1 MKHRVIDCHAHFFP
15 PAAGAS
21 GFPDAATHLLHQQ
34 RAMHMHGNQPYRRK
48 RDGTIVSE
56 RPLWDPKDPSP
67 TGRKNA
73 NFRVGKYG
81 RFEWSAN
88 GDDQYVQ
95 FLPPEMD
102 DLSMTPEKLIAM
114 MDYAGV
120 GAVFLQNDHIYGNL
134 GEDFA
139 AATKAFPGRF
149 VFSAQIE
156 EAFAYRDDE
165 LARLDHQIA
174 KLGAGAV
181 YFTTTGMFRSG
192 YKPMHSDKLYDPF
205 WSAIEKSGVPV
216 SWVQSANSPV
226 GTYEDEMTHLE
237 TIVER
242 FPGIRHVLVHG
253 VPTGLYADDKD
264 KLNIPAIIKRL
275 IASGKVFSEILY
287 PIGWG
292 GKMEYPYPRAHTHI
306 RQLIDLFGA
315 DRFMWGSDMPNV
327 ARYCTYAQ
335 SLNYFTKYSDYLSDA
350 ERDGILYGNAL
361 KIYPAFAKLEAI
373 AG

>member
-1 MKHRVIDCHAHFFP
+1 MTRR
-15 PAAGAS
+15 
-21 GFPDAATHLLHQQ
+21 DADRDDGL
-34 RAMHMHGNQPYRRK
+34 RGRGVRRCC
-48 RDGTIVSE
+48 RTSTSTAI
-56 RPLWDPKDPSP
+56 
-67 TGRKNA
+67 
-73 NFRVGKYG
+73 
-81 RFEWSAN
+81 SA
-88 GDDQYVQ
+88 
-95 FLPPEMD
+95 E
-102 DLSMTPEKLIAM
+102 E
-114 MDYAGV
+114 
-120 GAVFLQNDHIYGNL
+120 
-134 GEDFA
+134 FA
-139 AATKAFPGRF
+139 AATKLRIPAASS
-149 VFSAQIE
+149 VSAQVE
-156 EAFAYRDDE
+156 EAFAYRDHE
-165 LARLDHQIA
+165 LELLRLDHQIS
-174 KLGAGAV
+174 KLGMRAV

-205 WSAIEKSGVPV
+205 WRAIEKSGVPV

-226 GTYEDEMTHLE
+226 GTYEDEMNHLE

-264 KLNIPAIIKRL
+264 KLNIPAVIKRL

-315 DRFMWGSDMPNV
+315 ECFMWGSDMPNV

-335 SLNYFTKYSDYLSDA
+335 SLNYFTKYSDYLSDTD
-350 ERDGILYGNAL
+350 RDGILFRNAL